1 MRALN
6 WRGGKTGGFDGKVG
20 REHFMG
26 NWGHMRQGHFCKE
39 KELWSGGGTKEQIE
53 SIFLGG
59 VVLSFAF
66 HWEICKK
73 ERERSLKALN
83 WRGSG
88 ALWRDQ
94 K

>member
-1 MRALN
+1 MRGVRSEN
-6 WRGGKTGGFDGKVG
+6 RV
-20 REHFMG
+20 RERKADDKATVRM
-26 NWGHMRQGHFCKE
+26 WVVE
-39 KELWSGGGTKEQIE
+39 
-53 SIFLGG
+53 IFLGG